1 MREVCVGQLRRIGTV
16 RRRSSSRKGR
26 RVAETGQ
33 RLGQILVRA
42 GVITESQLQD
52 ALEAHKGT
60 GAPLGRVLVDLGYAS
75 QGAVLAAISGQIGV
89 DYVDFSDRK
98 PDPTAIAMV
107 PRELALRYLVMPVEI
122 TDDTL
127 VVAMAD
133 PRNVVAL
140 DDLRI
145 ITGLDVRAAI
155 STKDEILAAIDE
167 YYKMAEQSNADE
179 FIGSADIDEGDLASI
194 TEVGSEAPTV
204 KLVNYI
210 IHKAVTERASDIH
223 IEPQEK
229 DLRVRFRIDGV
240 LHDIMHSPKPTQAAI
255 ISRFKIMAEMD
266 IAESRKPQDGHCA
279 VTVGGHKLDFRVSTL
294 PTVYGERV
302 VLRIL
307 RKDSILLQLE
317 DLGFLSSALDRF
329 QASFTKPY
337 GAILVT
343 GPTGSGKSTSL
354 YAAINV
360 LNSPEKHIL
369 TAEDPVEY
377 RLEGVN
383 QCQTNTKVGL
393 TFARALRSFLRCSP
407 DIILVGEI
415 RDQETAKI
423 AIESALTGHLVLSTL
438 HTNDSSGAVTRLIEM
453 GVEPF
458 LVSSAVDCI
467 LAQRLARRLCPDCKT
482 EYRPSQEILIE
493 AGYTPDNLPEVI
505 YRADG
510 CKKCGGTGYRG
521 RIGVHEVLLMSEEI
535 RRLCVTEATAEQIKQ
550 TAIAEGMLTLR
561 QDGLEKV
568 RQGVTSIEEVCRVIV

>member
-1 MREVCVGQLRRIGTV
+1 
-16 RRRSSSRKGR
+16 
-26 RVAETGQ
+26 VAETGQ
-33 RLGQILVRA
+33 RLGQLLMRA
-42 GVITESQLQD
+42 GIITEKQLND
-52 ALEAHKGT
+52 ALEVYRAT
-60 GAPLGRVLVDLGYAS
+60 GSPIGRVLVDLGYAS
-75 QGAVLAAISGQIGV
+75 QGAILSVMARQIGIE
-89 DYVDFSDRK
+89 YIDFSERH
-98 PDPTAIAMV
+98 PEATAIALVHRDLAVRYTLV
-107 PRELALRYLVMPVEI
+107 PIEI
-122 TDDTL
+122 RDGVL

-133 PRNVVAL
+133 PQNVLAL

-145 ITGLDVRAAI
+145 ITGYDIKPAI
-155 STKDEILAAIDE
+155 STKDDIIAAIEEFYKVAEHDE
-167 YYKMAEQSNADE
+167 SDMLMGIDDIPSDQELAELSDVAE
-179 FIGSADIDEGDLASI
+179 
-194 TEVGSEAPTV
+194 EAPAV

-210 IHKAVTERASDIH
+210 IQKAVADRASDIH
-223 IEPQEK
+223 IEPQEN

-240 LHDIMHSPKPTQAAI
+240 LHEAMPPAPKAI
-255 ISRFKIMAEMD
+255 QTSILSRFKIMAEMD

-279 VTVGGHKLDFRVSTL
+279 VTVAGRKVDFRVSTL

-307 RKDSILLQLE
+307 RTDSILMQLT
-317 DLGFLSSALDRF
+317 DLGFLPQALERF

-360 LNSPEKHIL
+360 LNDPARHIL

-377 RLEGVN
+377 RLPGIN
-383 QCQTNTKVGL
+383 QCQINSRAGL

-415 RDQETAKI
+415 RDEETANI

-438 HTNDSSGAVTRLIEM
+438 HTNDSAGAVTRLIEM

-458 LVSSAVDCI
+458 LVSSAVDCV
-467 LAQRLARRLCPDCKT
+467 LAQRLARKLCGDCK
-482 EYRPSQEILIE
+482 EEWRPKREVLID
-493 AGYTPDNLPEVI
+493 AGYAADNLPEFV
-505 YRADG
+505 YRPVG

-535 RRLCVTEATAEQIKQ
+535 SKLCVENATAEEIKQ
-550 TAIAEGMLTLR
+550 VAIQQGMLTLR

-568 RQGVTSIEEVCRVIV
+568 RMGQTSIEEVVRVIV

>member
-1 MREVCVGQLRRIGTV
+1 MQKGQ
-16 RRRSSSRKGR
+16 
-26 RVAETGQ
+26 RVAETGK
-33 RLGQILVRA
+33 RLGQLLVRA
-42 GVITESQLQD
+42 GVISEAQFND
-52 ALEAHKGT
+52 ALEAHRGT

-75 QGAVLAAISGQIGV
+75 QASVLAVMARQIGI
-89 DYVDFSDRK
+89 DYVDFSERK
-98 PDPTAIAMV
+98 PEPNAIAVV
-107 PRELALRYLVMPVEI
+107 PRELAVRYVLMPVEI
-122 TDDTL
+122 AEDIL

-133 PRNVVAL
+133 PQNVLAL

-145 ITGLDVRAAI
+145 ITGFDVRACI
-155 STKDEILAAIDE
+155 STKDDILGAIEE
-167 YYKMAEQSNADE
+167 YYKVAEQSEADE
-179 FIGSADIDEGDLASI
+179 FIGSAEIDDIDLAEL
-194 TEVGSEAPTV
+194 TDVTSEAPTV
-204 KLVNYI
+204 KLVNFI

-240 LHDIMHSPKPTQAAI
+240 LHEVVRSPKSTQAAI

-279 VTVGGHKLDFRVSTL
+279 VTVAGHKLDFRVSTL

-307 RKDSILLQLE
+307 RKDSILLQLK
-317 DLGFLSSALDRF
+317 DLGFLPNALGRF
-329 QASFTKPY
+329 ESSFTKPY

-360 LNSPEKHIL
+360 LNSPTKHIL

-383 QCQTNTKVGL
+383 QCQTNNRVGL

-415 RDQETAKI
+415 RDHETAKI
-423 AIESALTGHLVLSTL
+423 AIESALTGHLVLTTL
-438 HTNDSSGAVTRLIEM
+438 HTNDSSGAVTRLVEM

-458 LVSSAVDCI
+458 LVSSAVDCV

-482 EYRPSQEILIE
+482 EYRPAEEVLIE
-493 AGYTPDNLPEVI
+493 AGYSPDNLPEVV
-505 YRADG
+505 YRPVG

-521 RIGVHEVLLMSEEI
+521 RLGVHEVLLMSEEI
-535 RRLCVTEATAEQIKQ
+535 RRLCVAEATSEQIKQ
-550 TAIAEGMLTLR
+550 VAIEEGMLTLR

-568 RQGVTSIEEVCRVIV
+568 RDGSTSIEEICRVIV